1 MMAGNLRRI
10 GILSVLAALMTL
22 AVVVLAFSY
31 VEIGAT
37 DAIGE
42 GKLSLS
48 AYDFSRV
55 PQSVLE
61 DASRLAEELYGDSRD
76 KYEDFAD
83 QLLATYLEAEDRDFI
98 IFFNSGGWGW
108 NSLESSPG
116 WTSITDGV
124 KSELDGL
131 GYSSLL
137 LNYRRT
143 SETWRG
149 QIKEFMDVTKQY
161 PSKANNL
168 ASRVQFVTT
177 HLPEAKVILTGESNG
192 TVIADSAMYLLQNN
206 PQVYSIQT
214 GPPFWHKQAMLERTL
229 VLDNNGT
236 IPDTFCQGDI
246 PVRIWAS
253 MKSTLGLL
261 PQEETPGNIGKFLR
275 APGHDYSWQYPH
287 VYSQIVT
294 FLKENFDT
302 GQR

>member
-1 MMAGNLRRI
+1 MRKVNLRRV
-10 GILSVLAALMTL
+10 GVLAALATLMIL

-31 VEIGAT
+31 VEIGVT

-76 KYEDFAD
+76 KYQDFVD
-83 QLLATYLEAEDRDFI
+83 QLLVTYLEAEDKDFI
-98 IFFNSGGWGW
+98 IVFNSGGWGW

-116 WTSITDGV
+116 WTSILDGV
-124 KSELDGL
+124 EAELDGL
-131 GYSSLL
+131 GYTSLL

-161 PSKANNL
+161 PFKASNL
-168 ASRVQFVTT
+168 VSRVQFVTT

-192 TVIADSAMYLLQNN
+192 TVISDSAMYILQNN

-214 GPPFWHKQAMLERTL
+214 GPPFWHEQAMLERTL
-229 VLDNNGT
+229 LLDNNGAIT
-236 IPDTFCQGDI
+236 DTFCQGDI
-246 PVRIWAS
+246 TTMIWATLKGS
-253 MKSTLGLL
+253 LGLL
-261 PQEETPGNIGKFLR
+261 PPEENPGKIGKFLR
-275 APGHDYSWQYPH
+275 APGHDYSWQYPY

-294 FLKENFDT
+294 FLQENFSSD
-302 GQR
+302 